1 MPEEKRTH
9 HFSVHLIK
17 PQFTQ
22 AKDIIDYTDCAPR
35 IDVPISGAG
44 TGHLFIK
51 KSAARVPK
59 WGELF
64 TGYFNINTLAV
75 PGISAAFVIKVRDRT
90 FVLTFGQGGRFLLRD
105 NVSEERFG
113 LLCTLNSVDETSLR
127 CVDVQ
132 TLDAI
137 ASHTRIQAG
146 QAASADQFGLDVE
159 QDMLKAV
166 IGTPMDSALGSRMT
180 GSDALSVAVRMDL
193 GDLPALLDQYRQNF
207 EADLSS
213 TNYDWVNNISM
224 VRDPGI
230 LADLEARLIKK
241 LNSPDHSNM
250 WLSIPEIINWDTV
263 VGFMYTHGK
272 GTIYPDITLKAF
284 LQTLPDDEQI
294 TLELLQRRQVS
305 CANADHQKVFKS
317 WPILKCLYA
326 EMDLGK
332 RKYILNDGRW
342 FSVDLDFVERT
353 NAAFNKIPYS
363 QLQLPEYAGKGEG
376 HYNATVAE
384 TQPDRYFLLDDSN
397 KIMHGGGHGQVEVC
411 DLLSIDGQL
420 IHVKHYSKSSVLS
433 HLFSQG
439 FVSGQLIQVDGEF
452 RKKVRAKLKP
462 PFRDLLSESSK
473 PPDGAFTIV
482 YAVISEEK
490 GKRLHLPF
498 FSRVNLNNI
507 RKVLTGFGYAVHLL
521 KILVNDTYAK
531 TVKGRPRKTT

>member
-166 IGTPMDSALGSRMT
+166 IGTPMDNALGSRMT

-213 TNYDWVNNISM
+213 TN
-224 VRDPGI
+224 G
-230 LADLEARLIKK
+230 
-241 LNSPDHSNM
+241 
-250 WLSIPEIINWDTV
+250 
-263 VGFMYTHGK
+263 
-272 GTIYPDITLKAF
+272 
-284 LQTLPDDEQI
+284 
-294 TLELLQRRQVS
+294 
-305 CANADHQKVFKS
+305 
-317 WPILKCLYA
+317 
-326 EMDLGK
+326 
-332 RKYILNDGRW
+332 DG
-342 FSVDLDFVERT
+342 L
-353 NAAFNKIPYS
+353 
-363 QLQLPEYAGKGEG
+363 
-376 HYNATVAE
+376 
-384 TQPDRYFLLDDSN
+384 
-397 KIMHGGGHGQVEVC
+397 
-411 DLLSIDGQL
+411 DLLEIGSGM
-420 IHVKHYSKSSVLS
+420 HPSV
-433 HLFSQG
+433 
-439 FVSGQLIQVDGEF
+439 
-452 RKKVRAKLKP
+452 
-462 PFRDLLSESSK
+462 
-473 PPDGAFTIV
+473 
-482 YAVISEEK
+482 
-490 GKRLHLPF
+490 
-498 FSRVNLNNI
+498 
-507 RKVLTGFGYAVHLL
+507 
-521 KILVNDTYAK
+521 
-531 TVKGRPRKTT
+531 